1 MVTGVAGGIGC
12 ACAHALVERGYHVV
26 GMGRRP
32 YEQVK
37 DRFVA
42 IADRFTYVVGDISS
56 AEDRL
61 RFTDVAA
68 EAGEVFALVNVA
80 GVAPKI
86 RNDILD
92 MSEESYDYVMDIN
105 VKGTLFLTQRIAN
118 LMLQNAPRDGV
129 RGYIVNVSSIS
140 AYTSSTSRG
149 EYCISKAGVS
159 MITKLFA
166 DRLTGEGILV
176 NEVCPGIILTDMTS
190 AVKEKYD
197 ALIAEGLVPCG
208 RWGFPDDVARAVV
221 TLCDGTLGYTAGHS
235 LIVDGGMHIR
245 TL

>member
-1 MVTGVAGGIGC
+1 
-12 ACAHALVERGYHVV
+12 
-26 GMGRRP
+26 
-32 YEQVK
+32 
-37 DRFVA
+37 
-42 IADRFTYVVGDISS
+42 
-56 AEDRL
+56 
-61 RFTDVAA
+61 
-68 EAGEVFALVNVA
+68 
-80 GVAPKI
+80 
-86 RNDILD
+86 
-92 MSEESYDYVMDIN
+92 
-105 VKGTLFLTQRIAN
+105 
-118 LMLQNAPRDGV
+118 
-129 RGYIVNVSSIS
+129 
-140 AYTSSTSRG
+140 
-149 EYCISKAGVS
+149 